1 LSFAPPRKAMVL
13 AAGLGTRLR
22 PITDTVPKPLV
33 DIDGRPMIEYPL
45 RMLAAAGVRE
55 VVVNLHHLGDAIR
68 AALGDGARYGIRIH
82 YSPEDPILDTG
93 GAIVGARRWLEDE
106 PFFLANSDAML
117 DPDLA
122 MLWSRHAER
131 GAIAT
136 LVVREDAA
144 AERYGA
150 LDVDA
155 SGRIRRMLGRPR
167 EPTTVEPLARHMFC
181 GVHAISP
188 EIFAHLPGRRVF
200 SITRDVYVPL
210 VEAGAAL
217 YAMPYT
223 GYWRDLGTIDSVSK
237 AREDRVSGRF
247 TPAYLTAY

>member
-1 LSFAPPRKAMVL
+1 MVL

-45 RMLAAAGVRE
+45 RMLAAVGVRE

-68 AALGDGARYGIRIH
+68 AALGDGARYGLRIH

-93 GAIVGARRWLEDE
+93 GAIVRARRWLDGE
-106 PFFLANSDAML
+106 PFFLANSDALL
-117 DPDLA
+117 DPNLTA
-122 MLWSRHAER
+122 LWRQHAER

-155 SGRIRRMLGRPR
+155 SGRIRRMLERPR
-167 EPTTVEPLARHMFC
+167 ELVTAEPLTRHMFC
-181 GVHAISP
+181 GVHVISP
-188 EIFAHLPGRRVF
+188 KIFAHVPAREAF

-217 YAMPYT
+217 YAAPYA

-237 AREDRVSGRF
+237 AREDRIAGRF
-247 TPAYLTAY
+247 TPGYLGAH